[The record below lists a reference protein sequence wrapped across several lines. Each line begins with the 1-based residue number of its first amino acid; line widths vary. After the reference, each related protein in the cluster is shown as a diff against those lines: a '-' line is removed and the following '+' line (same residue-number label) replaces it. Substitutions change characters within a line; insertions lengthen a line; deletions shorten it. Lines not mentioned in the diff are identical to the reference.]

1 MFAKFKKY
9 LPSKKTQYLVLAL
22 LITGVLILLGLLI
35 FKKVK
40 DKGNKLLSVSLIEDS
55 KQAST
60 LVKDSDD
67 DGAYDWEEI
76 AAGLDPENPYS
87 NGNGVLDG
95 IYLKEIQ
102 RRERARFV
110 TEGGTSLSETEKFLR
125 SGLSAIVAFEEAGGI
140 FNDKNQ
146 EQFDKNI
153 EYYVTTLP
161 LGGKVYLKDD
171 IKRTDD
177 TYQKI
182 KSYES
187 SMKKFL
193 AAYPINLADFELLV
207 AAAKDKTLYTGK
219 LYVTS
224 EKYKKYLKELL
235 AVEVPQSVTE
245 THLRLLNNVSSLSSS
260 LDNLLLKEPDDII
273 IVSSILQMET
283 LFDDTLTA
291 LQRINRFF
299 DLVQSSSPDDMSQTQ
314 YEDEPEEGGETTPQ
328 GGGLRGI

>member
-1 MFAKFKKY
+1 MFAKFQKY
-9 LPSKKTQYLVLAL
+9 LPSKKTQYLIGAL
-22 LITGVLILLGLLI
+22 LLVGVLLLVSLFI
-35 FKKVK
+35 FKKIK
-40 DKGNKLLSVSLIEDS
+40 GKGNNLLSISLIEDS

-110 TEGGTSLSETEKFLR
+110 VEGGESLSEMEKFLR
-125 SGLSAIVAFEEAGGI
+125 SGLSAVVAFEEAGGV
-140 FNDKNQ
+140 FNEKNQ

-153 EYYVTTLP
+153 EQYVSTLP
-161 LGGKVYLKDD
+161 LGGKIYLKSD
-171 IKRTDD
+171 IKRTND

-187 SMKKFL
+187 LMKKAL
-193 AAYPINLADFELLV
+193 SSYPINLSDFELLV
-207 AAAKDKTLYTGK
+207 AAAKDQTLYTGK

-224 EKYKKYLKELL
+224 EKYKKYLNELL
-235 AVEVPQSVTE
+235 SAEVPQSVTE
-245 THLRLLNNVSSLSSS
+245 THLRLLNNISSLSSS
-260 LDNLLLKEPDDII
+260 FDNLLLKEPDDII
-273 IVSSILQMET
+273 IVSSIIQMES
-283 LFDDTLTA
+283 LFDDTIST
-291 LQRINRFF
+291 LQKLNIFF
-299 DLVQSSSPDDMSQTQ
+299 DVVATSSPDDMSQTQ
-314 YEDEPEEGGETTPQ
+314 YEEEPEEGGEVPSES
-328 GGGLRGI
+328 GPRGI

>member
-22 LITGVLILLGLLI
+22 LITGVLILLGLFI
-35 FKKVK
+35 FKKMK
-40 DKGNKLLSVSLIEDS
+40 DKGNNLLSISLIEDS
-55 KQAST
+55 KQASN
-60 LVKDSDD
+60 LIKDTDN

-87 NGNGVLDG
+87 NGNGVFDG
-95 IYLKEIQ
+95 VYLKEIQ

-153 EYYVTTLP
+153 EQYVSTLP
-161 LGGKVYLKDD
+161 LGGKIYLKDD

-187 SMKKFL
+187 LMKKAL
-193 AAYPINLADFELLV
+193 TSYPINLSDFELLV
-207 AAAKDKTLYTGK
+207 AAAKDQTLYTGK

-235 AVEVPQSVTE
+235 SVEVPQSVTE
-245 THLRLLNNVSSLSSS
+245 THLRLLNNISSLSSS
-260 LDNLLLKEPDDII
+260 FDNLLLKEPDDII
-273 IVSSILQMET
+273 ILSSIIQMES
-283 LFDDTLTA
+283 LFDDTIST
-291 LQRINRFF
+291 LQKLNIFF
-299 DLVQSSSPDDMSQTQ
+299 DVVATSSPDDMSQTQ
-314 YEDEPEEGGETTPQ
+314 YEEEPEEGGEVPSES
-328 GGGLRGI
+328 GPRGI